1 VTLEQAL
8 QLLSLPRK
16 LGVEADG
23 IRSSARPGRF
33 GPYLEKTVPGQEK
46 PETRS
51 LTSEEQLLAITL
63 EEAQRIFAIPKRGRG
78 RGPPPR
84 RCRSSAS
91 IPTSGTPIVIKDGKY
106 GPYATDGETN
116 ASLPKGTSVEDCTL
130 AHAITLLADRR
141 AWARA
146 RKRRKKPAKAA
157 KKRPRAPRRPP
168 AKKKATRKKAKAT
181 TDEE

>member
-1 VTLEQAL
+1 VI
-8 QLLSLPRK
+8 
-16 LGVEADG
+16 V
-23 IRSSARPGRF
+23 ARPGRF

-63 EEAQRIFAIPKRGRG
+63 EEAQAIFAIPKRGRG
-78 RGPPPR
+78 RGPAAPPLKELGVD
-84 RCRSSAS
+84 
-91 IPTSGTPIVIKDGKY
+91 PTSGTPIVIKDGKY

-141 AWARA
+141 ALGPSS
-146 RKRRKKPAKAA
+146 KKKKKPAKAA
-157 KKRPRAPRRPP
+157 KTTASAEKAP